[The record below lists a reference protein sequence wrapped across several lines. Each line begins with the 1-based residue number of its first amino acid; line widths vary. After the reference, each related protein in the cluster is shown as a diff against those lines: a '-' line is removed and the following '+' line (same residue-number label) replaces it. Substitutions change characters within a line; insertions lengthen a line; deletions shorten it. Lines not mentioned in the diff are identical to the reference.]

1 MNLQTKDMIKTYIL
15 DFDGTLGDTTN
26 IIVKTMMQTIEEL
39 NLPKRTREQC
49 SAMIGLPLKQ
59 TFTDLYPDFD
69 HCIVDDDL
77 GNKCADV
84 YRRIFDINNTPEAVP
99 LFPGVYDTLK
109 ELHRR
114 GAMLTIASSRA
125 SATLNGYVKR
135 LKLEDYISYVIAA
148 DNVTHAK
155 PHAEPV
161 LKTIADNGLRA
172 DECIVVGD
180 TRFDIIMAHN
190 AGVKAIG
197 VTYGNGKREEL
208 VASNAEYIIDDFRE
222 LLDLPQTLS

>member
-1 MNLQTKDMIKTYIL
+1 MTYIL

-49 SAMIGLPLKQ
+49 TAMIGLPLKQ
-59 TFTDLYPDFD
+59 TFTELYNDFD
-69 HCIVDDDL
+69 YCVVDNEL
-77 GNKCADV
+77 GDRCADV
-84 YRRIFDINNTPEAVP
+84 YRRIFDVNNTPDAVP
-99 LFPGVYDTLK
+99 LFPGVYDTLQ

-114 GAMLTIASSRA
+114 GDLLTIASSRA
-125 SATLNGYVKR
+125 SETLNGYVKR
-135 LKLEDYISYVIAA
+135 LHLEDCISYVVAA

-161 LKTIADNGLRA
+161 LKTIAENGLRA
-172 DECIVVGD
+172 KDCIVVGD
-180 TRFDIIMAHN
+180 THFDILMAHN
-190 AGVKAIG
+190 AGVKAVG

-208 VASNAEYIIDDFRE
+208 IAAKADYIIDDFRE
-222 LLDLPQTLS
+222 LLEIPQTLS

>member
-1 MNLQTKDMIKTYIL
+1 MTYIL

-26 IIVKTMMQTIEEL
+26 IIVKTMMQTIDEL
-39 NLPKRTREQC
+39 HLPKRTREQC
-49 SAMIGLPLKQ
+49 AAMIGLPLKQ

-69 HCIVDDDL
+69 HCVVDDAFGDR
-77 GNKCADV
+77 CAEV
-84 YRRIFDINNTPEAVP
+84 YRRIFDVNNTPDAVP
-99 LFPGVYDTLK
+99 LFPGVYETLQ

-114 GAMLTIASSRA
+114 GNMLTIASSRA

-135 LKLEDYISYVIAA
+135 LHLEDCINYVVAA
-148 DNVTHAK
+148 DDVTHAK

-161 LKTIADNGLRA
+161 LKTMEENGLLP

-180 TRFDIIMAHN
+180 TRFDILMAHN
-190 AGVKAIG
+190 AGVKAVG

-208 VASNAEYIIDDFRE
+208 VEANAEYIIDDFRK
-222 LLDLPQTLS
+222 LLNI